1 MKPRNK
7 PEVFS
12 IVRDIIAQEL
22 DLIIPTSKDLKLSE
36 FCDEIDLPVIISEC
50 NYEFGIYIEDGEAE
64 DLETVEELVDLIF
77 EKLNDFE
84 DNE

>member
-22 DLIIPTSKDLKLSE
+22 DLIVPTSKDLRLDE
-36 FCDEIDLPVIISEC
+36 FCEEIDLPVIISEI
-50 NYEFGIYIEDGEAE
+50 NYELNIYIDDDEAE
-64 DLETVEELVDLIF
+64 DLQTVEELVDLIF
-77 EKLNDFE
+77 LKLNDFE
-84 DNE
+84 ENE